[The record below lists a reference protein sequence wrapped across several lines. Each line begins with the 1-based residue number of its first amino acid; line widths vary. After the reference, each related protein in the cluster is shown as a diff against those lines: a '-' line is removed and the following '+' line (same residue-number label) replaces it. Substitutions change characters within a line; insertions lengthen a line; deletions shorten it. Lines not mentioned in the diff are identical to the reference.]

1 MRLHLIT
8 ALAFAAVTSAQQY
21 QYPDPGSKN
30 QQFTLLMTRGVGESR
45 TNLSLT
51 AVKSEEG
58 SEVLLLVGE
67 DPVTCVGTP
76 AYLNASLSNYEG
88 SGGEHVALQLDVEGQ
103 RYGVSVPPIG
113 GMHGIAY
120 SVAADKDSADFKFQV
135 VDNEVFYQ
143 PSSGASVFLGCDRD
157 LDGETRSILSWG
169 SAPFPQG
176 CWPTSVHQRCNIEG
190 SSVKCN

>member
-76 AYLNASLSNYEG
+76 GQFDVINTCA
-88 SGGEHVALQLDVEGQ
+88 ALDERHL
-103 RYGVSVPPIG
+103 
-113 GMHGIAY
+113 
-120 SVAADKDSADFKFQV
+120 
-135 VDNEVFYQ
+135 
-143 PSSGASVFLGCDRD
+143 C
-157 LDGETRSILSWG
+157 
-169 SAPFPQG
+169 
-176 CWPTSVHQRCNIEG
+176 
-190 SSVKCN
+190 